1 MPLPLLVKQLIE
13 KKLSAYCQRKVP
25 AHLHDEIRLHFKFRG
40 NAVTLFESRPAFGMP
55 EKWVD
60 SPVAQFRFDPA
71 DNLWTLYCADRNSRW
86 HPDMEIDPVKD
97 FDCLLQEIDSDP
109 TGIYWG

>member
-1 MPLPLLVKQLIE
+1 MPLPPLVKQLIE
-13 KKLSAYCQRKVP
+13 KKLTAYCQRKIP
-25 AHLHDEIRLHFKFRG
+25 AHLHNEIRLNFKFRG
-40 NAVTLFESRPAFGMP
+40 NTVTLYESRPAFRMP
-55 EKWVD
+55 DQWSEI
-60 SPVAQFRFDPA
+60 PVAQFRYDPQ

-97 FDCLLQEIDSDP
+97 FDLLLQEVDRDP